1 MLRYNYTESNELG
14 KRLRRVRKA
23 AGMTLDDLAAALN
36 KEYGT
41 HANKGTI
48 SKYENG
54 IHEPNASTIFCLS
67 RILGVSVDYLMGRTD
82 LDYPSLVSLVQAQK
96 AAAATAEGKPAGKAA
111 ASAAK
116 SAAPAAAPAEEA
128 AKPEPRKPANYS
140 YDMPDNSMSPHYRI
154 SDVLIFRTEMPLVSG
169 QIYLVQYRKNK
180 PIVRQVIIERYK
192 WILKPENRAF
202 DTLEIKLDPE
212 HLDMP
217 KDLRVFGRVIEFRR
231 SEVNLATLNQ
241 SYQAPE

>member
-23 AGMTLDDLAAALN
+23 AGMTLDDLAASLN

-54 IHEPNASTIFCLS
+54 IHEPNASTIYCLS

-96 AAAATAEGKPAGKAA
+96 AASAAAEGKPGPTGPGRPAKQAQ
-111 ASAAK
+111 SAV
-116 SAAPAAAPAEEA
+116 PAEEVV
-128 AKPEPRKPANYS
+128 KPDLRKPANYS

-154 SDVLIFRTEMPLVSG
+154 GDVLIFRTEMPIVSN

-241 SYQAPE
+241 SYQE

>member
-23 AGMTLDDLAAALN
+23 AGMTLDDLAEALN

-54 IHEPNASTIFCLS
+54 IHEPNASTIYCLS
-67 RILGVSVDYLMGRTD
+67 QIIGVSVDYLMGRTD
-82 LDYPSLVSLVQAQK
+82 MDYPSLAALIAKKRVADAEADENEETDAATAARKSVKQNPALVEAILEVQEK
-96 AAAATAEGKPAGKAA
+96 AAADVD
-111 ASAAK
+111 
-116 SAAPAAAPAEEA
+116 
-128 AKPEPRKPANYS
+128 KPANYS
-140 YDMPDNSMSPHYRI
+140 YDMPDNSMSPHYKI
-154 SDVLIFRTEMPLVSG
+154 GDVLIFRTGLPVVSG

-180 PIVRQVIIERYK
+180 PIVRQVIIEKYK

-202 DTLEIKLDPE
+202 DTMEIKLDPE
-212 HLDMP
+212 HMEIP
-217 KDLRVFGRVIEFRR
+217 KDLKVIGRVIEFRR
-231 SEVNLATLNQ
+231 SEVNL
-241 SYQAPE
+241 SYV